1 MSKSNSLT
9 VSAAAVA
16 AIAWAGSALAAD
28 LAVKAPA
35 AAPADNSSFFIVND
49 NSVSFTWA
57 PTATDP
63 GVDFNNHPAFNKY
76 TGEFT
81 HFDVWQYGTNLLD
94 LNYIKSDKND
104 PVQGTLGATGA
115 VEEFAL
121 WRSTLG
127 GNQLTHSKMFSS
139 FLFKNIELE
148 FGGNF
153 NTENNQLA
161 PQYQAYMIGPRFD
174 LNLPGQV
181 DLAVLAY
188 KEFNHNQFLAIG
200 QFSGDTDFKWAPR
213 LELDVMEPLTFLP
226 WPVTF
231 INRTA
236 VTFPKGFGISQA
248 NVAALCSAAG
258 PNNCS
263 QSNPLSQDTKTEVR
277 TDSRLSLDASK
288 LWFNK
293 PGIWDVYVGYRYW
306 YNKFGTDHNAV
317 LFSELAPNSA
327 IESTAYLGMTYHFK

>member
-1 MSKSNSLT
+1 MSTRSSSLSIT
-9 VSAAAVA
+9 TAALAAVT
-16 AIAWAGSALAAD
+16 WAGSALAAD
-28 LAVKAPA
+28 LPVKAPA
-35 AAPADNSSFFIVND
+35 PAPESPFFIVND

-57 PTATDP
+57 PSATDP
-63 GVDFNNHPAFNKY
+63 GVDINGHSAFSKY

-81 HFDVWQYGTNLLD
+81 HFDVWQYGTNLID
-94 LNYIKSDKND
+94 LNYIKSDGND
-104 PVQGTLGATGA
+104 PVQGVPGATGA

-153 NTENNQLA
+153 NTENNQLS
-161 PQYQAYMIGPRFD
+161 PSLQAYVIGPRFD
-174 LNLPGQV
+174 FNLPGQV
-181 DLAVLAY
+181 ALAVLAY
-188 KEFNHNQFLAIG
+188 KEFNHNQFLATG
-200 QFSGDTDFKWAPR
+200 AFTGDTDFKWAPR
-213 LELDVMEPLTFLP
+213 LELDITEPLPFVP

-231 INRTA
+231 INHTA
-236 VTFPKGFGISQA
+236 VTFPKGAGISQA
-248 NVAALCSAAG
+248 NMNALCALP
-258 PNNCS
+258 PNDCT
-263 QSNPLSQDTKTEVR
+263 QSNALSQFTKTEVR
-277 TDSRLSLDASK
+277 ADSRLSLDASK

-317 LFSELAPNSA
+317 LFSEIAPNTS